1 MASISDKI
9 TKVKDGSNPNVARV
23 VTPRPANSDTLSVD
37 SLAGWSEDT
46 AMHFMTYRV
55 DSTGKVVPGSQRD
68 WKGMANKATGQII
81 SLQILNNAIDD
92 GNLVGDIVQ
101 AGPTAGWAQD
111 LAEAMLESHNSD
123 GSLKKGAVGAENIAK
138 DSIVAESIKE
148 KSITADKIDFTT
160 IPMFSATPSKWKP
173 LRRTPDNQLMYNKVE
188 YDEVIYDTA
197 SMYDPASFTAKI
209 PKDGVY
215 HIDARVAIS
224 ETGFYSNCTAY
235 AGIFKN
241 DKLVKES
248 THTRGT
254 DNKLHLP
261 RPSLSVDLLLK
272 KNDVI
277 DIRAFCDDQR
287 TYGGESTISEF
298 SMRLVGIIQPSRP
311 VNLARREYK

>member
-1 MASISDKI
+1 MASVSDKI

-37 SLAGWSEDT
+37 SLTGWTEDT
-46 AMHFMTYRV
+46 AVHFMTYRV

-81 SLQILNNAIDD
+81 SLQIQNNAIDD

-101 AGPTAGWAQD
+101 AGPTAAWAQD

-123 GSLKKGAVGAENIAK
+123 GSLKRGAVGADNIAK

-160 IPMFSATPSKWKP
+160 IPMFSATSSKWEVLP
-173 LRRTPDNQLMYNKVE
+173 QNQHTIVK
-188 YDEVIYDTA
+188 YDSVVYDTA
-197 SMYDPASFTAKI
+197 KMYDAKTFTAKV

-215 HIDARVAIS
+215 HIDARTGIAQ
-224 ETGFYSNCTAY
+224 TGFFSGYTEYIS
-235 AGIFKN
+235 IFKN
-241 DKLVKES
+241 GTMIKES
-248 THTRGT
+248 NRTRGT
-254 DNKLHLP
+254 DNDRHLP

-272 KNDVI
+272 KNDEI
-277 DIRAFCDDQR
+277 NIRAFCSDQR
-287 TYGGESTISEF
+287 NYGGDSTISEF
-298 SMRLVGIIQPSRP
+298 SMRLVGII
-311 VNLARREYK
+311 

>member
-1 MASISDKI
+1 MASVSDKI

-37 SLAGWSEDT
+37 SLTGWTEDT
-46 AMHFMTYRV
+46 AVHFMTYRV

-81 SLQILNNAIDD
+81 SLQIQNNAIDD

-111 LAEAMLESHNSD
+111 IAEAMLESHNSD

-160 IPMFSATPSKWKP
+160 IPMFSATTSKWEVLP
-173 LRRTPDNQLMYNKVE
+173 QNQHTIVK
-188 YDEVIYDTA
+188 YDSVVYDTA
-197 SMYDPASFTAKI
+197 KMYDTKTFTAKV

-215 HIDARVAIS
+215 HIDARTGIAQ
-224 ETGFYSNCTAY
+224 TGFFSGYTEY
-235 AGIFKN
+235 ITIFKN
-241 DKLVKES
+241 DTMIKES
-248 THTRGT
+248 NRTRGT
-254 DNKLHLP
+254 DNDRHLP

-272 KNDVI
+272 KNDEI
-277 DIRAFCDDQR
+277 NIRAFCSDQR
-287 TYGGESTISEF
+287 NYGGDSTISEF
-298 SMRLVGIIQPSRP
+298 SMRLVGII
-311 VNLARREYK
+311 